1 MIPTTKRK
9 LREAKFYCGCMNEEK
24 SNPSDHEKFL
34 FYLSAYLAAS
44 RSVRDFLRAEFLC
57 SAQNKAQKKK
67 RRDWYKDWLPKWED
81 GLDPDD
87 KRDWEF
93 ADDQRQVEIHEQGAK
108 THPIFKYIS
117 ILEIPPDN
125 PEHPAYGHQYFA
137 PTGTPPPTVKQTV
150 YVFKRDANK
159 EEEVE
164 EEVIEVCE
172 RILALCERMVT
183 DFEEDATSA
192 DI

>member
-24 SNPSDHEKFL
+24 SIPSDDEKFG
-34 FYLSAYLAAS
+34 FYLSAFLSAS
-44 RSVRDFLRAEFLC
+44 RSVQDVLGAEFIQ
-57 SAQNKAQKKK
+57 SAKDKAQKGK
-67 RRDWYKDWLPKWED
+67 RRPWYKDWLPKWED
-81 GLDPDD
+81 GLDADD
-87 KRDWEF
+87 KRYWDF
-93 ADDQRQVEIHEQGAK
+93 ANDQRQAEIHEQGAK

-125 PEHPAYGHQYFA
+125 PGHPAYGHHYFA
-137 PTGTPPPTVKQTV
+137 PPGTPPPEVKQTV
-150 YVFKRDANK
+150 YVFERDANK
-159 EEEVE
+159 G

-172 RILALCERMVT
+172 RILALCEKMVT